1 MIWSAYFAIPIV
13 ILRFISK
20 RGEIRFIK
28 LYFLFAAFILTC
40 GITHL
45 LDAVSFWIPL
55 YRLNAL
61 TRFVTGILSWT
72 TVYYIVKNL
81 PVAFS
86 LRSQEAL
93 EIEIEQRKLA
103 EEKYKNLNLELT
115 QRVEERTA
123 ELQKLSEKII
133 SINMRLKSHALSL
146 LLIRKE

>member
-1 MIWSAYFAIPIV
+1 M
-13 ILRFISK
+13 
-20 RGEIRFIK
+20 
-28 LYFLFAAFILTC
+28 
-40 GITHL
+40 